1 MDTLFKY
8 IKASYGLGDVTIGE
22 IQSVKLYLAIQKNI
36 HGKKVTMEDLERIG
50 EIQQK
55 KTIELTH
62 EYLNRKKV
70 KREQRL

>member
-1 MDTLFKY
+1 
-8 IKASYGLGDVTIGE
+8 
-22 IQSVKLYLAIQKNI
+22 
-36 HGKKVTMEDLERIG
+36 MEDLERIG

-62 EYLNRKKV
+62 EYLNRNKV